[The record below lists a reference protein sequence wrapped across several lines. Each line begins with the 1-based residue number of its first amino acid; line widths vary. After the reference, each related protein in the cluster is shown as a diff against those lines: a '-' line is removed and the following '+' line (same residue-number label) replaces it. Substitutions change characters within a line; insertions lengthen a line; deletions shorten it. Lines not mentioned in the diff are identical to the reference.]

1 MRSASGEVK
10 GIALNPG
17 SAMIRRYPGSP
28 KASRILTARIGRSGS
43 ARAGSPPGAIQPASW
58 RQRSPVVPTAR
69 TMSGSRSPRTN
80 TYPSDAMRCR
90 RAIESPARFPESSNS
105 AAVVAAITTL

>member
-28 KASRILTARIGRSGS
+28 KASRILTARIGRWGV
-43 ARAGSPPGAIQPASW
+43 ATAGSPPGASQPAFW
-58 RQRSPVVPTAR
+58 R
-69 TMSGSRSPRTN
+69 
-80 TYPSDAMRCR
+80 
-90 RAIESPARFPESSNS
+90 
-105 AAVVAAITTL
+105 